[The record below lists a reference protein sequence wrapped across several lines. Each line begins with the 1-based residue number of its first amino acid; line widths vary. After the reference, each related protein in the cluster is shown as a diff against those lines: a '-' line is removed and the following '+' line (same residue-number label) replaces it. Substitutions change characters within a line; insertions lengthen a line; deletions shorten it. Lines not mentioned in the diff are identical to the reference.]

1 MTDAPIALR
10 IPQDLLDDLDA
21 LVPERHASRSAAI
34 RRALELYLYQVAS
47 ERDAEAY
54 DRQPLTEAELAVGS
68 EPENWAAT
76 PEW

>member
-34 RRALELYLYQVAS
+34 RRALELYLYRVAS

-54 DRQPLTEAELAVGS
+54 DAQPLTEAELAVGS
-68 EPENWAAT
+68 EPENWEAT
-76 PEW
+76 PAW